1 MPSTRSSSDQINI
14 RLTPDLIRKLDLI
27 CKSVKTTH
35 VFTIGNR
42 PGLRKGFEIDL
53 EEIPELR
60 SKTVSGLNRTTVVKI
75 LVTRA
80 INQLIPGNLK

>member
-53 EEIPELR
+53 EEIPELT
-60 SKTVSGLNRTTVVKI
+60 SKTVYEFNRSTVANI
-75 LVTRA
+75 LLTRK
-80 INQLIPGNLK
+80 INQIVPGNLN